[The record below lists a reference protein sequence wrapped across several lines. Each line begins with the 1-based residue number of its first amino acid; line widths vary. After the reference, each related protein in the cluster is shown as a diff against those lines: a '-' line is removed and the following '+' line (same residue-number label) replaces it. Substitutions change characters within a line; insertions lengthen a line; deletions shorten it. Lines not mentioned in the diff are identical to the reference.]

1 MASKMHDLFK
11 IDNADNTIKQGIT
24 IMKQFIS
31 NVDILNNNNIF
42 NIISNEDDY
51 DIDSELYYVFTISIY
66 QNLPCGY
73 DYYDDAEIFWLELD
87 SLISLYNSIQNKILA
102 ELDHDNDSGQIIF
115 KIIEQAEP
123 ILSLLFNII
132 ITNII

>member
-1 MASKMHDLFK
+1 MHDLFK

-73 DYYDDAEIFWLELD
+73 DYYDDAEIFWLELA

-115 KIIEQAEP
+115 KIIE
-123 ILSLLFNII
+123 
-132 ITNII
+132 

>member
-1 MASKMHDLFK
+1 MHDLFK

-51 DIDSELYYVFTISIY
+51 D
-66 QNLPCGY
+66 
-73 DYYDDAEIFWLELD
+73 
-87 SLISLYNSIQNKILA
+87 KIGRA
-102 ELDHDNDSGQIIF
+102 HV
-115 KIIEQAEP
+115 
-123 ILSLLFNII
+123 
-132 ITNII
+132 